1 MKQLYDDVSLACSKI
16 TTTSY
21 SSSFSIGVG
30 CLQKHLRAPIYSI
43 YGFVRFA
50 DEIVDTFHDY
60 QREDL
65 FYEFR
70 EETRK
75 AIERKISLNPILN
88 SFQKVVHDYG
98 IDRELIEC
106 FLDSMETDLYK
117 NEHNATSYNTY
128 ILGSA
133 EVVGLMCLRVFTENN
148 NELYLKLKEPAQK
161 LGAAFQKVNF
171 LRDVKTDYEQLG
183 RTYFP
188 GVNFKLFT
196 DAEKRAIEAD
206 IDKDFHE
213 AFEGIKKLPAASK
226 FGVYVAFVYYKT
238 LFSKIRS
245 IPSTRILMER
255 VRISDLHKIRL
266 LLASYFRHR
275 LSLI

>member
-1 MKQLYDDVSLACSKI
+1 MKQIYDDVSLACSKI

-30 CLQKHLRAPIYSI
+30 CLQKHLRGPIYSI

-50 DEIVDTFHDY
+50 DEIVDTFHNY
-60 QREDL
+60 NKEEL
-65 FYEFR
+65 FYEFK
-70 EETRK
+70 EETWK
-75 AIERKISLNPILN
+75 AIDRKISLNPILN
-88 SFQKVVHDYG
+88 SFQCVVHTYG
-98 IDRELIEC
+98 IERELIEC
-106 FLDSMETDLYK
+106 FLQSMETDLFK
-117 NEHNATSYNTY
+117 STHNDNSYGNY

-148 NELYLKLKEPAQK
+148 NALYDSLKSSAQK

-171 LRDVKTDYEQLG
+171 LRDVKSDYEELG

-188 GVNFKLFT
+188 GVDFKAFT
-196 DAEKRAIEAD
+196 DKEKRQIESD
-206 IDKDFHE
+206 IDQDFHE
-213 AFEGIKKLPAASK
+213 AFEGIKKLPPASR

-245 IPSTRILMER
+245 IPSARILMER
-255 VRISDLHKIRL
+255 VRISDGHKL
-266 LLASYFRHR
+266 GLLATSYFRHR
-275 LSLI
+275 FSLI

>member
-1 MKQLYDDVSLACSKI
+1 MKQLYDQVSVACSKI

-21 SSSFSIGVG
+21 SSSFSIGVS
-30 CLQKHLRAPIYSI
+30 CLAEHLRNPVYSI

-60 QREDL
+60 DKRSL
-65 FYEFR
+65 FEEFKADTWR
-70 EETRK
+70 

-88 SFQKVVHDYG
+88 SFQHVVHSFG
-98 IDRELIEC
+98 IERELIEC
-106 FLDSMETDLYK
+106 FLQSMETDLV
-117 NEHNATSYNTY
+117 ESSHTGASYNNY

-133 EVVGLMCLRVFTENN
+133 EVVGLMCLRVFTENDSD
-148 NELYLKLKEPAQK
+148 LYARLKPAAMK
-161 LGAAFQKVNF
+161 LGSAFQKVNF
-171 LRDVKTDYEQLG
+171 LRDVKADYEQLG

-188 GVNFKLFT
+188 GVNFSAFT
-196 DAEKRAIEAD
+196 DEEKISIEED
-206 IDKDFHE
+206 IDKDFH
-213 AFEGIKKLPAASK
+213 AAYEGLKLLPASSR

-245 IPSTRILMER
+245 IPSAKILMER
-255 VRISDLHKIRL
+255 VRITDTRKLSL
-266 LLASYFRHR
+266 LLTSWCRHR